1 VEDVYAAILRH
12 PFVTGLT
19 DGSLPRE
26 AFRHYIVQDATTCAV
41 TPARWRSAGPGRRSR
56 ATP

>member
-1 VEDVYAAILRH
+1 MSVTTFTRELWDAIDPIYAAILRH

-26 AFRHYIVQDATTCAV
+26 SFRTSVLDIR
-41 TPARWRSAGPGRRSR
+41 P
-56 ATP
+56 

>member
-1 VEDVYAAILRH
+1 MAHPAASTTPLTRELWAGIEGTYAAILDH

-26 AFRHYIVQDATTCAV
+26 AFLLSLIHI
-41 TPARWRSAGPGRRSR
+41 
-56 ATP
+56 